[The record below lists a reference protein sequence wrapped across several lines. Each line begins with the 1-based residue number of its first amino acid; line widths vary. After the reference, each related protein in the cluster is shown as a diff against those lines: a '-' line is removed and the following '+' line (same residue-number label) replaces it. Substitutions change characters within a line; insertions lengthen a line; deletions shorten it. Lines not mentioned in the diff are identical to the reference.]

1 MVPIEA
7 TAVIGGGDGLPV
19 DVGAVFGGHIIWSV
33 VFCVFSHPF
42 AVSAATNSAPCY
54 ARPVRLHKTLKI
66 MTKKSTRAQKNINKR
81 QHITTTPADA
91 TKIHARPRKMAM
103 AALPGCRD
111 GNYIYQA
118 RCSRESLL
126 ATNQAAPAIPKLCS
140 FHFFFFPRAQTCART
155 RHFSTVD
162 FWYSGDFPT
171 NSSPLSESRQA
182 SRYFAHAPSC
192 SQKRGTV
199 VLAGFLCSAASV
211 CLFDAGGKGSLDVRN
226 RYESKR
232 RRKEEEKQKRNTC
245 SLQMP
250 IRFFFFLILAGCPRR
265 NSIRHKTRDGRKGRQ
280 GKVATYLARALT
292 QPFVSRFLILDYK
305 TGRAKRKKKHLKNLR
320 CSGIV
325 VRTGNFLFV

>member
-1 MVPIEA
+1 MVSGVLRVFAPVCRVGGHKQRPLLCKAGPSAQDPENNDKKINTCTKKHQQTPA
-7 TAVIGGGDGLPV
+7 HHNNASRCYQNSRTAEEDGDGCAAGMSRWELYIP
-19 DVGAVFGGHIIWSV
+19 GGMQSR
-33 VFCVFSHPF
+33 
-42 AVSAATNSAPCY
+42 VSARYEPSC
-54 ARPVRLHKTLKI
+54 
-66 MTKKSTRAQKNINKR
+66 TRNPQVVLVPLFSWVK
-81 QHITTTPADA
+81 
-91 TKIHARPRKMAM
+91 
-103 AALPGCRD
+103 
-111 GNYIYQA
+111 
-118 RCSRESLL
+118 
-126 ATNQAAPAIPKLCS
+126 
-140 FHFFFFPRAQTCART
+140 TCART
-155 RHFSTVD
+155 RHFSMVD

-226 RYESKR
+226 SYESKR
-232 RRKEEEKQKRNTC
+232 KKEEEKQKRNTC